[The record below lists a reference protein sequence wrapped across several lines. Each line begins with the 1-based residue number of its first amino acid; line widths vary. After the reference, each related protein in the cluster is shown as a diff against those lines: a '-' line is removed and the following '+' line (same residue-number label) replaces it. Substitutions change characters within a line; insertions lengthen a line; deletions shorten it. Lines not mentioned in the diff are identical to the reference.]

1 MRPKPNYMRK
11 TITLIL
17 LIIGVSVTNAQTQT
31 TAPTT
36 QPYGKIDLADLQMTS
51 CDFEKAANAEVLF
64 DKSKVYF
71 NNNYDIV
78 TEIHKRVKIFND
90 NGKDYANVRIEYYGG
105 DRSEYISAIQAETIN
120 LTSGAPEITKV
131 DKKQIFTE
139 KVDRLRTATVF
150 SLPNVKPGS
159 VIEYKYAIVS
169 NNIGNFPD
177 WYFQTSIPTRYSEL
191 TTNVPDILYYKNLE
205 TVRQPYAVNKT
216 NRDGSITKALADVP
230 SIPNEPF
237 MSSRQD
243 NYQRILFQ
251 LMTIRSMGQRVMTF
265 SDSWK
270 KVGETL
276 MESIYFGG
284 QLNHKIE
291 GEEALITKA
300 KSLPNDDDRIAY
312 LFNEVKKN
320 MKWSELYDKYSD
332 DGISKAWDK
341 KSGNSGEI
349 NMILY
354 HLLKKSGVKV
364 YPMIASTRKNGRVNP
379 GYPNY
384 YQFNTTVAYV
394 PVDSTKFYVLD
405 ASNKYNIYNQIPSN
419 FLNSFGFYMNKDAKD
434 YDVLFLQNVKPIRQV
449 VMLNGEIKADGKMT
463 GTAAISN
470 FDYNRVDAMA
480 RYKKDGEKKFIEYIQ
495 NDDNNLKV
503 SSLKFEGMDIDTLPL
518 THTLNFDLDLTG
530 SDGNYIYFNPNMLSS
545 IKNNPFL
552 SENRYTDIDFGYRS
566 NYIINCTFKVP
577 AGYKVD
583 VLPKSINMTT
593 PDKTIFFRRIAAE
606 QDGNIVIRFNV
617 DQKKSIF
624 FKEDYPELHEFYK
637 KMYEMLN
644 EQVVLKKS

>member
-1 MRPKPNYMRK
+1 MRK

>member
-1 MRPKPNYMRK
+1 MRK

-17 LIIGVSVTNAQTQT
+17 LTIGVSVTNAQTQT

-105 DRSEYISAIQAETIN
+105 DRSEYISGIQAETIN
-120 LTSGAPEITKV
+120 FTSGAPEITKV

-216 NRDGSITKALADVP
+216 NRDGSITKALANVP

-312 LFNEVKKN
+312 LFDEVKKN

-480 RYKKDGEKKFIEYIQ
+480 RYKKDGEKKFIDYIQ

-583 VLPKSINMTT
+583 VLPKSISMTT

-606 QDGNIVIRFNV
+606 QDGTIVIRFNV